1 MDIINLS
8 DTGQLINLFVF
19 SVVISVVI
27 NDLKNTIKVL
37 MFSRLGPKNKYYKAL
52 MPYVAVAVAYLFTYS
67 FNTQIFLGSI
77 SELDRFLVATFVS
90 KGGNWVRKFLE
101 QLVAG
106 VRVVQEVQAIKTVS
120 NNPGSIVAQV
130 ESKGGGTL

>member
-67 FNTQIFLGSI
+67 FKTEIFLGSI

-101 QLVAG
+101 QLTEG
-106 VRVVQEVQAIKTVS
+106 VRLVQEGQAVKTVTKQ
-120 NNPGSIVAQV
+120 PGAIVPPV
-130 ESKGGGTL
+130 KEKGGSTL